1 MIAVTGANGLLG
13 SFVVRRLVDH
23 GESVVAICRERS
35 DLSLLHNI
43 RDRITIR
50 HADIMDPVTLLE
62 AMEGIDELIHAAA
75 SVSINPRRA
84 EQIMR
89 INVEGTRNVVNT
101 SLIANVRRLVH
112 VSSVAALGSQ
122 KGQTR
127 IDETN
132 KWIDSSFNS
141 AYAESKYYA
150 ELEVFRGQEEGLST
164 VIVNPSF
171 ILAEANWNISSA
183 QFFKYA
189 WEEHPFYI
197 SGYMNYVDVLD
208 VSAVIY
214 RLLRDGVQGRRFIVS
229 AGNISYRE
237 LLRKI
242 TTEFGKKPPSLRV
255 PNAVLK
261 PFAFIEGIRA
271 AVTRSEPKITKD
283 TARLASTQF
292 LFLNERITKHLNF
305 KFQPIDET
313 LKRCCRYYIEK
324 NAGKK

>member
-13 SFVVRRLVDH
+13 SFVIRHLVDH
-23 GESVVAICRERS
+23 GESVVAICREHS
-35 DLSLLHNI
+35 DLSLLHNM

-50 HADIMDPVTLLE
+50 HADIMDPITLME
-62 AMEGIDELIHAAA
+62 AIADIDELIHTAAT
-75 SVSINPRRA
+75 VSINPRKA

-89 INVEGTRNVVNT
+89 INVEGTRNVVN
-101 SLIANVRRLVH
+101 SCLLSNVKRLVH

-127 IDETN
+127 VDESN
-132 KWIDSSFNS
+132 KWIDSPFNS

-150 ELEVFRGQEEGLST
+150 ELEAFRGQEEGLST

-189 WEEHPFYI
+189 WQEHPFYI
-197 SGYMNYVDVLD
+197 SGYMNYVDVRD
-208 VSAVIY
+208 VSEIIY
-214 RLLRDGVQGRRFIVS
+214 KLLRDTVQGRRFIVS
-229 AGNISYRE
+229 AGNISYKE
-237 LLRKI
+237 LLGKI
-242 TTEFGKKPPSLRV
+242 TREFGKKAPSWRV

-271 AVTRSEPKITKD
+271 AITQTEPRITKD

-292 LFLNERITKHLNF
+292 LFANDRITKHLNF

-313 LKRCCRYYIEK
+313 LKRCCRYYIAK
-324 NAGKK
+324 NEGKK